1 MENKGD
7 LDSALKLYRQALELA
22 GADPSLRSLAR
33 EIELTVQDV
42 EKRVAAQAPRP
53 QPAISP
59 LPSGEGAGVR
69 EQPRRKPGWGSIT
82 VGVVAALILALVG
95 MSTGENAF
103 VNSVLSSVMLTT
115 VFLAAFGT
123 VLGAAIG
130 FTQWLML
137 RQHVHKAGWWVPAS
151 AVGWIIWCLGIVIA
165 TALTQSNGTA
175 SEVRLANDIIVIA
188 TGAIGLTVGV
198 SQWIVL
204 RRRVRSSGWWI
215 LASIVGWAII
225 GYLLATQG
233 VTIVSGDHLDPGEV
247 NITTGLL
254 VLVSGIAGANAMS
267 STITGAVL
275 VWLLHQSRPETKGD
289 AR

>member
-1 MENKGD
+1 M
-7 LDSALKLYRQALELA
+7 LS
-22 GADPSLRSLAR
+22 SL
-33 EIELTVQDV
+33 
-42 EKRVAAQAPRP
+42 
-53 QPAISP
+53 
-59 LPSGEGAGVR
+59 GEGPGVR
-69 EQPRRKPGWGSIT
+69 AKPRRKPGWGFWLLWVFANAGGGIAGSVASFAVSIT

-175 SEVRLANDIIVIA
+175 SEVRLANNIIVIA
-188 TGAIGLTVGV
+188 AGAIGLTVGV

-254 VLVSGIAGANAMS
+254 GLVSGIAGANAMS

-275 VWLLHQSRPETKGD
+275 VWLLRQPRCEDERKSQPE
-289 AR
+289 